1 MRRGIFALVV
11 SAVGTAV
18 LPLSPPDARAAVT
31 AHAVEYKQGDTV
43 LQGYVA
49 ADDAIKGK
57 RPGIVVFPDWSGVT
71 DYAEARARK
80 LAALGYVVL
89 VGDFYGKGIR
99 PKNAQESL
107 AAIGKFQA
115 EPGLLKARYDAAL
128 RQLRADPRVDQK
140 KLVAMGYC
148 FGARPALGLARDGAD
163 LVATVTFHGD
173 VANPAPASA
182 KNINGHVL
190 AFWGANDP
198 HVPAK
203 AMDAF
208 ADEMRQSHADWEI
221 VTYAN
226 TVHSFTNP
234 NVHSD
239 SDAYNAVA
247 DRRSWQQMRGFLRE
261 VLR

>member
-1 MRRGIFALVV
+1 MRNGICALVLA
-11 SAVGTAV
+11 AVGMVALAAAPTA
-18 LPLSPPDARAAVT
+18 ARAAVT
-31 AHAVEYKQGDTV
+31 GRAVEYKQGDTV
-43 LQGYVA
+43 LQSYVA

-57 RPGIVVFPDWSGVT
+57 RPGIVVFPDWSGIT

-89 VGDFYGKGIR
+89 LGDFYGKGVR
-99 PKNAQESL
+99 PKTAQESM
-107 AAIGKFQA
+107 AAIGKFR
-115 EPGLLKARYDAAL
+115 EPGVLKARYDAAL
-128 RQLRADPRVDQK
+128 RQLRADPRVDPK

-148 FGARPALGLARDGAD
+148 FGARPALGLARDGED

-173 VANPAPASA
+173 VASSDPAAA
-182 KNINGHVL
+182 KNIKGHVL

-198 HVPAK
+198 HVTAK

-208 ADEMRQSHADWEI
+208 ADELRQTKIDWEV

-234 NVHSD
+234 TVHTD
-239 SDAYNAVA
+239 SDAYNATA
-247 DRRSWQQMRGFLRE
+247 DRRSWARMREFLRE